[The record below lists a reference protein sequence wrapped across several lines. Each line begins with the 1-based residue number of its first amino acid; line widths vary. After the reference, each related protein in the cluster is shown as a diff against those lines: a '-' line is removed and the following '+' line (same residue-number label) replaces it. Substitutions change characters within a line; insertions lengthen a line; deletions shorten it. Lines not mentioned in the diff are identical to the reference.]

1 MRLFIAINLPQ
12 EIKDKTEEAIN
23 KIQPLF
29 NNSQVRFLTPKN
41 WHLTITFLGYQPDEA
56 MGPIL
61 KSIQETAA
69 GFDPVLIKFE
79 KIIYGPPGKPA
90 RMLWLA
96 GAKET
101 SQNLSEIKNK
111 LEDLIVENGVKFNRE
126 NRLFNAHLTL
136 ARFSNPL
143 TKLSDDLIA
152 PLSLSFEAKTLDL
165 MESRL
170 KRTGAEYKLLSQFA
184 FKSPVL

>member
-12 EIKDKTEEAIN
+12 EIKDKIEEAVI
-23 KIQPLF
+23 KIQLLF
-29 NNSQVRFLTPKN
+29 NFPVRFLTPKN
-41 WHLTITFLGYQPDEA
+41 WHLTITFLGYQPDKA
-56 MGPIL
+56 VSLIL
-61 KSIQETAA
+61 KSVQETAA
-69 GFDPVLIKFE
+69 GFGPVLIKFE

-96 GAKET
+96 GAEET
-101 SQNLSEIKNK
+101 SRNLGEIKNK
-111 LEDLIVENGVKFNRE
+111 LEDSLVENGVKFNRE

-170 KRTGAEYKLLSQFA
+170 KRSGAEYETISQFA
-184 FKSPVL
+184 FGPSVL